1 MSVLSFQELES
12 GLVLQST
19 IQLWL
24 QSRTDFTWTTHSLHA
39 MAAAYNAVD
48 VDLGKN
54 ATDEKLKN
62 FLGHLGNNFEQQAI
76 KNSYFQSM
84 PLTVYQI

>member
-1 MSVLSFQELES
+1 
-12 GLVLQST
+12 
-19 IQLWL
+19 
-24 QSRTDFTWTTHSLHA
+24 

-54 ATDEKLKN
+54 ATDEELKN
-62 FLGHLGNNFEQQAI
+62 FLGHLGNNFEQHQAI